1 MSSDTKQLLEDC
13 TYANGC
19 IPGVDCEG
27 CAVEVI
33 MMVLGMMV
41 KRVKALKKETEL
53 MMSDSCRVCNMH
65 NMLFYIQSALGALL
79 MVNRKIPILENCHM
93 LKPCGNFLTR
103 VKETISVSFCFIKGC
118 HYQTVYLHWAHSFIT
133 PLTPF
138 KIIFF
143 HCLLDL
149 VWC

>member
-1 MSSDTKQLLEDC
+1 MEKVSSDTKQLLEDC

-53 MMSDSCRVCNMH
+53 MLSNACRVCNTHTMFVCARSSV
-65 NMLFYIQSALGALL
+65 M
-79 MVNRKIPILENCHM
+79 MNRKIPILENCHSNLM
-93 LKPCGNFLTR
+93 SEN
-103 VKETISVSFCFIKGC
+103 
-118 HYQTVYLHWAHSFIT
+118 
-133 PLTPF
+133 
-138 KIIFF
+138 
-143 HCLLDL
+143 
-149 VWC
+149 